1 MRILV
6 GALAVAL
13 LAGCSSNPISLRDAK
28 QAPADKVF
36 AFQSAPV
43 GAAGK
48 ITVLRDG
55 GVNGSACD
63 FVVYVDGKKSAE
75 LGSGEK
81 ASFLVSAGTHNV
93 GAGVSG
99 VGLCSGQAI
108 RTFAVN
114 VTSSNDSTVRLSSDM
129 TGITIGPYVEYQ

>member
-13 LAGCSSNPISLRDAK
+13 LAGCSSNPISLMDAK
-28 QAPADKVF
+28 QAPANKVF
-36 AFQSAPV
+36 AYQSAPS
-43 GAAGK
+43 GSAGK

-63 FVVYVDGKKSAE
+63 FVVYVDGKKSAN
-75 LGSGEK
+75 LGTGEK
-81 ASFLVSAGTHNV
+81 ATFLVSTGSHNV

-99 VGLCSGQAI
+99 IGLCAGQTI
-108 RTFAVN
+108 RTLIVN